1 MSEARTIWHT
11 METRRNA
18 AAGRER
24 AGLLCL
30 AALLCAMA
38 AAEVLFL
45 QYVAGPESADLL
57 AAAEG
62 IHIME

>member
-11 METRRNA
+11 IETRRNA
-18 AAGRER
+18 TAGRER
-24 AGLLCL
+24 AGLLCV

-38 AAEVLFL
+38 AAEALFL

-62 IHIME
+62 IHIVE